1 LRCTWP
7 GGKSLRRRHIEIKRT
22 IKFPKKISMEKLIT
36 DLNKEMK
43 RAVQAPLP
51 QLTVMAVLS
60 AFQLIY

>member
-1 LRCTWP
+1 M
-7 GGKSLRRRHIEIKRT
+7 RRRHIEIKRT
-22 IKFPKKISMEKLIT
+22 IKFLRKISMEKLIT